1 MSNFMF
7 YTTKKFNRSDL
18 ILLFER
24 LELYIASG
32 LTLNKTLMI
41 AGEGIAKPQKM
52 AIESVRISIES
63 GGSLSQALQKFLNIS
78 LTISGLIENGEMS
91 GKLTEAL
98 NSSRQLL
105 EKEDELRKKCGSAMA
120 YPIIIGLFALILTL
134 GLMRGVMPQIV
145 PMLRSLHVQL
155 PLLTRIVMALSDG
168 LLIYGFYILF
178 LVILLPITFLYSYKR
193 IAFVRKSCQSFLIR
207 IPLIGHLVYS
217 YSLSLFLLSCGSL
230 IESGLGSAL
239 AYRNSVNTMSL
250 IPLKLELSKELSP
263 VSHGVPISVAL
274 RKIMRIQSFVSPLM
288 SAGEMSGTLGKSML
302 RGALILDREIEHSLK
317 RITTLIEPV
326 MMAGMGIVVGAIALS
341 IMMPIYDISRV
352 LQH

>member
-1 MSNFMF
+1 MIFI
-7 YTTKKFNRSDL
+7 TKQFSRSDL

-32 LTLNKTLMI
+32 LTLNKALLIVGDGTSQR
-41 AGEGIAKPQKM
+41 QKT
-52 AIESVRISIES
+52 AIESVRLGVES
-63 GGSLSQALQKFLNIS
+63 GGSLSRAFQKFLNIS

-91 GKLTEAL
+91 GKLAEAL

-105 EKEDELRKKCGSAMA
+105 EKEDELRKKCASAMA
-120 YPIIIGLFALILTL
+120 YPIIIGIFALILTV

-145 PMLRSLHVQL
+145 PMLKSLHVQL

-168 LLIYGFYILF
+168 LSAYGFYIL
-178 LVILLPITFLYSYKR
+178 LLAILLPTIFLYSYKKV
-193 IAFVRKSCQSFLIR
+193 AFIKKHFQIILIR
-207 IPLIGHLVYS
+207 IPLVGHLVYS

-230 IESGLGSAL
+230 IESGLGSAS
-239 AYRNSVNTMSL
+239 AYKNAVNTMSL
-250 IPLKLELSKELSP
+250 IPLRRELVKELSP
-263 VSHGVPISVAL
+263 VSHGVPISLVL
-274 RKIMRIQSFVSPLM
+274 RKIKRIQPFVSPLM

-317 RITTLIEPV
+317 RITALIEPI
-326 MMAGMGIVVGAIALS
+326 MMAGMGIAVGAIALS

-352 LQH
+352 LQR